1 MSGVYVNKKTGKK
14 KNLKETLLVNV
25 WDEDLDFSDDYDGII
40 SWLLDTDNEPMCYLD
55 KNENGVFSVVKDY
68 ETKYQDTWTPS
79 VEELQELCDALND
92 ADDWDSMRE
101 ALDMTGM
108 NGCGW
113 SADNTY
119 KEIRA

>member
-79 VEELQELCDALND
+79 VEELQELCDALKDRKSTRLN
-92 ADDWDSMRE
+92 S
-101 ALDMTGM
+101 
-108 NGCGW
+108 
-113 SADNTY
+113 SH
-119 KEIRA
+119 

>member
-1 MSGVYVNKKTGKK
+1 MSGVYVDKKTGKK
-14 KNLKETLLVNV
+14 RNLKETLLVNV

-40 SWLLDTDNEPMCYLD
+40 SWLLDTDNEPMHYLERD
-55 KNENGVFSVVKDY
+55 EDGVFSIIKDY
-68 ETKYQDTWTPS
+68 ETKYQDRWTPS

-92 ADDWDSMRE
+92 ADDWGSMRE

-119 KEIRA
+119 KEIA